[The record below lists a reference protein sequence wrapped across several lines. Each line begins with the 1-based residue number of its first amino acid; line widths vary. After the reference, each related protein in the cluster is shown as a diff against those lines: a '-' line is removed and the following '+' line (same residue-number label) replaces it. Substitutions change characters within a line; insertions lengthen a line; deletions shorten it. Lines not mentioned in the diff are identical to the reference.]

1 MPLSRWRAGASERSG
16 KAGKV
21 PNGICAAMQ
30 MDWSIVAVC
39 VWSCR
44 DGFLGLTGEV
54 LQSSKPCARA
64 LEGRATVGASLPAL
78 VLSSGILR
86 MK

>member
-39 VWSCR
+39 VCGHVEM
-44 DGFLGLTGEV
+44 GFLGLLGKCSSPANHVPGLWRAE
-54 LQSSKPCARA
+54 LQSG
-64 LEGRATVGASLPAL
+64 LHFLPWC
-78 VLSSGILR
+78 
-86 MK
+86 